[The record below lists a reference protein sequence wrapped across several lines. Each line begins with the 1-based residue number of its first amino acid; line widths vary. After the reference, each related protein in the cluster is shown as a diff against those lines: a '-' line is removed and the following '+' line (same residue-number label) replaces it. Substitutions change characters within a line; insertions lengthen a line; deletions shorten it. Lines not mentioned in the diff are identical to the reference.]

1 MAVAQRK
8 KSEVPAESMAEPIV
22 ESGKDPRTKAINQV
36 VRTILKHQLTWDEL
50 HRATVS
56 TQTEKLIPTVREVI
70 QGREY
75 EYKKLGEYVVA
86 MHQLCGGLPVVR
98 YQGENGSSVITRI
111 NAGVVLGYLRREA
124 PERVAEG
131 FRIPV
136 EAVKEVGALAT
147 IFDYDRRYA

>member
-1 MAVAQRK
+1 MAVALRK
-8 KSEVPAESMAEPIV
+8 KSEAVTESAAKSVKEP
-22 ESGKDPRTKAINQV
+22 RAKALDQV

-56 TQTEKLIPTVREVI
+56 SQTEKLIPTVREVI

-111 NAGVVLGYLRREA
+111 NAGVVLGYLRRET

-131 FRIPV
+131 FKIPV

-147 IFDYDRRYA
+147 LFDYDRRYA